1 MEDKSSEPEFWEYQF
16 KDARE
21 NNTMRYMEKI
31 KDKGVAIGERNIIEK
46 MFENGFSISEITK
59 ITGKSADDIESL
71 MNMNTE
77 IDFDYEWAAWQ
88 NEVRL
93 RMWDEEKIREG
104 YREGLKRSLKDVIER
119 WQNSGES
126 RTELKDMMGESFE
139 LSEREAEEILA
150 ELWR

>member
-1 MEDKSSEPEFWEYQF
+1 
-16 KDARE
+16 
-21 NNTMRYMEKI
+21 MRYMEKI

-46 MFENGFSISEITK
+46 MFENEFSISEITK

-71 MNMNTE
+71 MNMNPE

-93 RMWDEEKIREG
+93 RMRDEEKIREG
-104 YREGLKRSLKDVIER
+104 YREGLKISLKDVIER

-126 RTELKDMMGESFE
+126 RNELKDMMVESFE
-139 LSEREAEEILA
+139 LSEKEAEEILT

>member
-1 MEDKSSEPEFWEYQF
+1 
-16 KDARE
+16 
-21 NNTMRYMEKI
+21 MRYMEKI

-46 MFENGFSISEITK
+46 MFEYGFSISEITK

-93 RMWDEEKIREG
+93 RMRDEEKIREG

-119 WQNSGES
+119 WQNSGDS
-126 RTELKDMMGESFE
+126 RNELKDMMVESFE

>member
-1 MEDKSSEPEFWEYQF
+1 
-16 KDARE
+16 
-21 NNTMRYMEKI
+21 MRYMEKI

-59 ITGKSADDIESL
+59 ITGKSTDDIESL

-93 RMWDEEKIREG
+93 RMRDEEKIREG

-119 WQNSGES
+119 WQNSGDS
-126 RTELKDMMGESFE
+126 RNELKDMMVESFE
-139 LSEREAEEILA
+139 LSEKEAEEILA

>member
-1 MEDKSSEPEFWEYQF
+1 
-16 KDARE
+16 
-21 NNTMRYMEKI
+21 MRYMEKI

-46 MFENGFSISEITK
+46 MFENGFSVSEITK

-93 RMWDEEKIREG
+93 RMRDEEKIREG
-104 YREGLKRSLKDVIER
+104 YREGLKISLKDVIER

-126 RTELKDMMGESFE
+126 RTELKDMMVESFE

>member
-1 MEDKSSEPEFWEYQF
+1 
-16 KDARE
+16 
-21 NNTMRYMEKI
+21 MEKI

-59 ITGKSADDIESL
+59 IKGKSTDDIKSL

-104 YREGLKRSLKDVIER
+104 YREGLKRSLKDVIEH

-126 RTELKDMMGESFE
+126 RTELKDMMVESFE

>member
-1 MEDKSSEPEFWEYQF
+1 
-16 KDARE
+16 
-21 NNTMRYMEKI
+21 MEKI

-59 ITGKSADDIESL
+59 ITGKSTDDIKSL

-93 RMWDEEKIREG
+93 RMRDEEKIREG

-119 WQNSGES
+119 WHNSGES
-126 RTELKDMMGESFE
+126 RTELKDMMVESFE

>member
-1 MEDKSSEPEFWEYQF
+1 
-16 KDARE
+16 
-21 NNTMRYMEKI
+21 MRYMEKI
-31 KDKGVAIGERNIIEK
+31 KDKGVAIGEKNIIEK

-93 RMWDEEKIREG
+93 RMRDEEKIREG

-126 RTELKDMMGESFE
+126 RTELKDMMVESFE

>member
-1 MEDKSSEPEFWEYQF
+1 
-16 KDARE
+16 
-21 NNTMRYMEKI
+21 MRYMEKI

-59 ITGKSADDIESL
+59 ITGKSTDDIESL

-88 NEVRL
+88 NEVRV
-93 RMWDEEKIREG
+93 RMRDEEKIREG

-126 RTELKDMMGESFE
+126 RTELKDMMVESFE
-139 LSEREAEEILA
+139 LSEREAEEILT

>member
-1 MEDKSSEPEFWEYQF
+1 
-16 KDARE
+16 
-21 NNTMRYMEKI
+21 MRYMEKI

-93 RMWDEEKIREG
+93 RMRDEEKIIEG
-104 YREGLKRSLKDVIER
+104 YREGLKISLKDVIER

-126 RTELKDMMGESFE
+126 RNELKDMMVESFE
-139 LSEREAEEILA
+139 LSEKEAEEILT

>member
-1 MEDKSSEPEFWEYQF
+1 
-16 KDARE
+16 
-21 NNTMRYMEKI
+21 MRYMEKI

-46 MFENGFSISEITK
+46 MLESGFSISEITK

-77 IDFDYEWAAWQ
+77 IDFDYEWVAWQ

-93 RMWDEEKIREG
+93 RMRDEEKIREG
-104 YREGLKRSLKDVIER
+104 YREGLKISLKDIIER
-119 WQNSGES
+119 WQNSGDS
-126 RTELKDMMGESFE
+126 RNELKDMMVESFE
-139 LSEREAEEILA
+139 LSEREAEEILT

>member
-1 MEDKSSEPEFWEYQF
+1 
-16 KDARE
+16 
-21 NNTMRYMEKI
+21 MRYMEKI

-71 MNMNTE
+71 MNMNIE

-93 RMWDEEKIREG
+93 RMRDEEKIREG

-126 RTELKDMMGESFE
+126 RTELKDMMVESFE

-150 ELWR
+150 ELWL

>member
-1 MEDKSSEPEFWEYQF
+1 
-16 KDARE
+16 
-21 NNTMRYMEKI
+21 MEKI

-93 RMWDEEKIREG
+93 RMRDEEKIREG
-104 YREGLKRSLKDVIER
+104 YREGLKRSLKDVIEH

-126 RTELKDMMGESFE
+126 RTELKDMMVESFE

>member
-1 MEDKSSEPEFWEYQF
+1 
-16 KDARE
+16 
-21 NNTMRYMEKI
+21 MRYMEKI

-46 MFENGFSISEITK
+46 MVENGFSISEITK

-93 RMWDEEKIREG
+93 RMRDEEKIREG

-126 RTELKDMMGESFE
+126 RTELKDMMVESFE

>member
-1 MEDKSSEPEFWEYQF
+1 
-16 KDARE
+16 
-21 NNTMRYMEKI
+21 MRYMEKI

-59 ITGKSADDIESL
+59 IKGKSTDDIKSL

-93 RMWDEEKIREG
+93 RMRDEEKIREG

-126 RTELKDMMGESFE
+126 RTELKDMMVESFE
-139 LSEREAEEILA
+139 LSERETEEILT

>member
-1 MEDKSSEPEFWEYQF
+1 
-16 KDARE
+16 
-21 NNTMRYMEKI
+21 MRYMEKI

-59 ITGKSADDIESL
+59 ITGKSADDTESL

-77 IDFDYEWAAWQ
+77 IDFDYEWVAWQ

-93 RMWDEEKIREG
+93 RMRDEEKIREG
-104 YREGLKRSLKDVIER
+104 YREGLKISLKDVIER

-126 RTELKDMMGESFE
+126 RTELKDMIESFE
-139 LSEREAEEILA
+139 LSEREAEEILT

>member
-1 MEDKSSEPEFWEYQF
+1 
-16 KDARE
+16 
-21 NNTMRYMEKI
+21 MRYMEKI

-59 ITGKSADDIESL
+59 ITGKSTDDIESL

-104 YREGLKRSLKDVIER
+104 YREGLKRSLKDVIEH

-126 RTELKDMMGESFE
+126 RTELKDMMVESFE

>member
-1 MEDKSSEPEFWEYQF
+1 
-16 KDARE
+16 
-21 NNTMRYMEKI
+21 MEKI

-59 ITGKSADDIESL
+59 IKGKSTDYIKSL

-93 RMWDEEKIREG
+93 RM
-104 YREGLKRSLKDVIER
+104 
-119 WQNSGES
+119 
-126 RTELKDMMGESFE
+126 
-139 LSEREAEEILA
+139 
-150 ELWR
+150 

>member
-1 MEDKSSEPEFWEYQF
+1 
-16 KDARE
+16 
-21 NNTMRYMEKI
+21 MRYMEKI
-31 KDKGVAIGERNIIEK
+31 KDKVVAIGERNIIEK

-93 RMWDEEKIREG
+93 RMRDEEKIREG
-104 YREGLKRSLKDVIER
+104 YREGLKISLKDVIER

-126 RTELKDMMGESFE
+126 RNELKDMMVESFE
-139 LSEREAEEILA
+139 LSEKEAEEILT

>member
-1 MEDKSSEPEFWEYQF
+1 
-16 KDARE
+16 
-21 NNTMRYMEKI
+21 MRYMEKI

-59 ITGKSADDIESL
+59 ITGKSTDDIKSL

-93 RMWDEEKIREG
+93 RMRDEEKIREG
-104 YREGLKRSLKDVIER
+104 YREGLKISLKDVIER
-119 WQNSGES
+119 WQNSGGS
-126 RTELKDMMGESFE
+126 RTELKDMMVESFE

>member
-1 MEDKSSEPEFWEYQF
+1 
-16 KDARE
+16 
-21 NNTMRYMEKI
+21 MEKI

-59 ITGKSADDIESL
+59 IKGKSTDDIKSL

-93 RMWDEEKIREG
+93 QM
-104 YREGLKRSLKDVIER
+104 
-119 WQNSGES
+119 
-126 RTELKDMMGESFE
+126 
-139 LSEREAEEILA
+139 
-150 ELWR
+150 

>member
-1 MEDKSSEPEFWEYQF
+1 
-16 KDARE
+16 
-21 NNTMRYMEKI
+21 MRYMEKI

-46 MFENGFSISEITK
+46 MFENGFSVSEITK

-93 RMWDEEKIREG
+93 RIRDEEKIREG
-104 YREGLKRSLKDVIER
+104 YREGLKRSLKDVMER

-126 RTELKDMMGESFE
+126 RTELKDMMVESFE
-139 LSEREAEEILA
+139 LSEREAEEILT

>member
-1 MEDKSSEPEFWEYQF
+1 
-16 KDARE
+16 
-21 NNTMRYMEKI
+21 MRYMEKI
-31 KDKGVAIGERNIIEK
+31 KDKGVAIGEKNIIEK

-93 RMWDEEKIREG
+93 RMRDEEKIREG

-126 RTELKDMMGESFE
+126 RTELKDMMVESFE
-139 LSEREAEEILA
+139 LSEREAEEILT

>member
-1 MEDKSSEPEFWEYQF
+1 
-16 KDARE
+16 
-21 NNTMRYMEKI
+21 MRYMEKI

-93 RMWDEEKIREG
+93 RMRDEEKNKRRLQRRIKNKLERC
-104 YREGLKRSLKDVIER
+104 YR
-119 WQNSGES
+119 
-126 RTELKDMMGESFE
+126 T
-139 LSEREAEEILA
+139 LA
-150 ELWR
+150 EQRGKQN

>member
-1 MEDKSSEPEFWEYQF
+1 
-16 KDARE
+16 
-21 NNTMRYMEKI
+21 MRYMEKI

-77 IDFDYEWAAWQ
+77 IDFDYEWAAWK
-88 NEVRL
+88 NEVKL
-93 RMWDEEKIREG
+93 RMRDEEKIREG
-104 YREGLKRSLKDVIER
+104 YREGLKISLKDVIER

-126 RTELKDMMGESFE
+126 RNELKDMMVESFE

>member
-1 MEDKSSEPEFWEYQF
+1 
-16 KDARE
+16 
-21 NNTMRYMEKI
+21 MRYMEKI

-59 ITGKSADDIESL
+59 ITGKSTDDIESL

-88 NEVRL
+88 NEVRV
-93 RMWDEEKIREG
+93 RMRDEEKIREG

-119 WQNSGES
+119 LQNSGES
-126 RTELKDMMGESFE
+126 RTELKDMMVESFE

>member
-1 MEDKSSEPEFWEYQF
+1 
-16 KDARE
+16 
-21 NNTMRYMEKI
+21 MRYMEKI

-71 MNMNTE
+71 MNMNTQ

-93 RMWDEEKIREG
+93 RMRDEEKIREG
-104 YREGLKRSLKDVIER
+104 YREGLKRSLKDIIER
-119 WQNSGES
+119 WQNSGDS
-126 RTELKDMMGESFE
+126 RNELKDMMVESFE
-139 LSEREAEEILA
+139 LSEKEAEEILA

>member
-1 MEDKSSEPEFWEYQF
+1 
-16 KDARE
+16 
-21 NNTMRYMEKI
+21 MRYMEKI

-93 RMWDEEKIREG
+93 RMRDEEKIREG
-104 YREGLKRSLKDVIER
+104 YREGLKRSLKDVIEH
-119 WQNSGES
+119 WHNSGEG
-126 RTELKDMMGESFE
+126 RTELKDMMVESFE
-139 LSEREAEEILA
+139 LSEREAEEILT

>member
-1 MEDKSSEPEFWEYQF
+1 
-16 KDARE
+16 
-21 NNTMRYMEKI
+21 MRYMEKI

-93 RMWDEEKIREG
+93 RMRDEEKIREG
-104 YREGLKRSLKDVIER
+104 YREGLKRSLKDVMER

-126 RTELKDMMGESFE
+126 RTELKDMMVESFE

-150 ELWR
+150 ELWL

>member
-1 MEDKSSEPEFWEYQF
+1 
-16 KDARE
+16 
-21 NNTMRYMEKI
+21 MEKI

-59 ITGKSADDIESL
+59 ITGKSTDDIESL

-93 RMWDEEKIREG
+93 RMRDEEKIREG

-119 WQNSGES
+119 LQNSGES
-126 RTELKDMMGESFE
+126 RTELKDMMVESFE

>member
-1 MEDKSSEPEFWEYQF
+1 
-16 KDARE
+16 
-21 NNTMRYMEKI
+21 MEKI

-59 ITGKSADDIESL
+59 ITGKSTDDIKSL

-77 IDFDYEWAAWQ
+77 IDFDYEWAAWK

-93 RMWDEEKIREG
+93 RMRDEEKIREG

-126 RTELKDMMGESFE
+126 RTELKDMMVESFE

>member
-1 MEDKSSEPEFWEYQF
+1 
-16 KDARE
+16 
-21 NNTMRYMEKI
+21 MRYMEKI

-59 ITGKSADDIESL
+59 ITGKSTDDIKSL

-93 RMWDEEKIREG
+93 RMRDEEKIREG

-126 RTELKDMMGESFE
+126 RTELKDMMVESFE
-139 LSEREAEEILA
+139 LSEREAEEVLT

>member
-1 MEDKSSEPEFWEYQF
+1 
-16 KDARE
+16 
-21 NNTMRYMEKI
+21 MEKI
-31 KDKGVAIGERNIIEK
+31 KDKGVAIGERNIIKK

-59 ITGKSADDIESL
+59 IKGKSTDDIKSL

-93 RMWDEEKIREG
+93 RMRDEEKIREG

-126 RTELKDMMGESFE
+126 RTELKDMMVESFE
-139 LSEREAEEILA
+139 LSEREAEEILT

>member
-1 MEDKSSEPEFWEYQF
+1 
-16 KDARE
+16 
-21 NNTMRYMEKI
+21 MRYMEKI

-46 MFENGFSISEITK
+46 MFENGFSVSEITK

-88 NEVRL
+88 IEVRL
-93 RMWDEEKIREG
+93 RMRDEEKIREG
-104 YREGLKRSLKDVIER
+104 YREGLKRSLKDVMER

-126 RTELKDMMGESFE
+126 RTELKDMMVESFE
-139 LSEREAEEILA
+139 LSESTVYKGLHRVGI
-150 ELWR
+150 

>member
-1 MEDKSSEPEFWEYQF
+1 
-16 KDARE
+16 
-21 NNTMRYMEKI
+21 MEKI

-59 ITGKSADDIESL
+59 IKGKSTDDIKSL

-93 RMWDEEKIREG
+93 RM
-104 YREGLKRSLKDVIER
+104 
-119 WQNSGES
+119 
-126 RTELKDMMGESFE
+126 
-139 LSEREAEEILA
+139 
-150 ELWR
+150 

>member
-1 MEDKSSEPEFWEYQF
+1 
-16 KDARE
+16 
-21 NNTMRYMEKI
+21 MEKI

-93 RMWDEEKIREG
+93 RMRDEEKIREG

-126 RTELKDMMGESFE
+126 RTELKDMMVESFE

>member
-1 MEDKSSEPEFWEYQF
+1 
-16 KDARE
+16 
-21 NNTMRYMEKI
+21 MRYMEKI
-31 KDKGVAIGERNIIEK
+31 KDKSVAIGERNIIEK

-93 RMWDEEKIREG
+93 RMRDEEKIREG

-126 RTELKDMMGESFE
+126 RTELKDMMVESFE
-139 LSEREAEEILA
+139 LSEREAEEILT